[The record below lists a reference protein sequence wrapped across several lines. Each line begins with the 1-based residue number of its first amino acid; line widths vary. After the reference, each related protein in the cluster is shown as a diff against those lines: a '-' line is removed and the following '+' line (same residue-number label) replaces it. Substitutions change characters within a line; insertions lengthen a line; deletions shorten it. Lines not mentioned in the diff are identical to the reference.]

1 MLLLKKALINISE
14 HSMSSDENR
23 PSLGQLLSITGII
36 VVVDQITKLLIKGV
50 PALSIQGLPYGSS
63 RPLIGD
69 LFRITYVENPGIA
82 FGIQIPGMKI
92 FFSLFSVI
100 ASIGIFIYIKRNR
113 FRLPK
118 WELIALAMIMGG
130 AIGNLIDRCFYGVL
144 YGEESLFYGHVVD
157 FIDFG
162 YKKNWWPVFNVA
174 DSCVSIGVVVLTLLL
189 LKKKPPAAQAVAPEE
204 QSIPSPS

>member
-1 MLLLKKALINISE
+1 ML
-14 HSMSSDENR
+14 SDETR
-23 PSLGQLLSITGII
+23 PTLGRLLSITAII
-36 VVVDQITKLLIKGV
+36 VVIDQFTKVLIKGS
-50 PALSIQGLPYGSS
+50 PFLGIKGIPYGSS
-63 RPLIGD
+63 RPLLDDI
-69 LFRITYVENPGIA
+69 FRITYVENPGIA

-92 FFSLFSVI
+92 FFSIFSVV

-174 DSCVSIGVVVLTLLL
+174 DSCVSIGVVLLTLML
-189 LKKKPPAAQAVAPEE
+189 LKKKPPVQEE
-204 QSIPSPS
+204 VIPNNQVSE

>member
-1 MLLLKKALINISE
+1 
-14 HSMSSDENR
+14 MSSGETR
-23 PSLGQLLSITGII
+23 PSLGQLLSITTII
-36 VVVDQITKLLIKGV
+36 VIIDQITKMMIKGA
-50 PALSIQGLPYGSS
+50 PFFGIKGLAYGSS
-63 RPLIGD
+63 RPLID
-69 LFRITYVENPGIA
+69 DIFRITYVENPGIA

-92 FFSLFSVI
+92 FFSIFSVV

-174 DSCVSIGVVVLTLLL
+174 DSCVSIGVVLLTLML
-189 LKKKPPAAQAVAPEE
+189 LKKKPPVQEASVPIDT
-204 QSIPSPS
+204 SIQVSE

>member
-1 MLLLKKALINISE
+1 
-14 HSMSSDENR
+14 MSSSETR
-23 PSLGQLLSITGII
+23 PSLGQLLSITTII
-36 VVVDQITKLLIKGV
+36 VIIDQITKMMIKGAPFFGIKGV
-50 PALSIQGLPYGSS
+50 AYQSS
-63 RPLIGD
+63 RPLLDDIV
-69 LFRITYVENPGIA
+69 RITYVENPGIA

-92 FFSLFSVI
+92 FFSIFSVI

-130 AIGNLIDRCFYGVL
+130 AIGNLIDRCFYGVI
-144 YGEESLFYGHVVD
+144 YGEQSLFYGHVVD

-174 DSCVSIGVVVLTLLL
+174 DSCVSIGVVLLTLML
-189 LKKKPPAAQAVAPEE
+189 LKKKPPVQEVV
-204 QSIPSPS
+204 SPNIQVSE

>member
-1 MLLLKKALINISE
+1 MLSGE
-14 HSMSSDENR
+14 TR
-23 PSLGQLLSITGII
+23 PTLGRLLSITAII
-36 VVVDQITKLLIKGV
+36 VVIDQFTKVLIKGS
-50 PALSIQGLPYGSS
+50 PFFGIKGLPYGSS
-63 RPLIGD
+63 RPLLDDI
-69 LFRITYVENPGIA
+69 FRITYVENPGIA

-92 FFSLFSVI
+92 FFSIFSVV

-174 DSCVSIGVVVLTLLL
+174 DSCVSIGVVLLTLML
-189 LKKKPPAAQAVAPEE
+189 LKKKPPVEQVNSPEIQVLE
-204 QSIPSPS
+204 

>member
-1 MLLLKKALINISE
+1 
-14 HSMSSDENR
+14 MSSGETR
-23 PSLGQLLSITGII
+23 PKLTSLLSITAII
-36 VVVDQITKLLIKGV
+36 VVIDQFTKVLIKGA
-50 PALSIQGLPYGSS
+50 PFLGIKGLVYGSS
-63 RPLIGD
+63 RPLLDDI
-69 LFRITYVENPGIA
+69 FRITYVENPGIA
-82 FGIQIPGMKI
+82 FGINIPGMKI
-92 FFSLFSVI
+92 FFSIFSVI

-157 FIDFG
+157 FLDFG

-174 DSCVSIGVVVLTLLL
+174 DSCVSIGVILLTLML
-189 LKKKPPAAQAVAPEE
+189 LKKKPPVQEVSSSTIQVSE
-204 QSIPSPS
+204 

>member
-1 MLLLKKALINISE
+1 
-14 HSMSSDENR
+14 MSSSETR
-23 PSLGQLLSITGII
+23 PSLGQLLSITTII
-36 VVVDQITKLLIKGV
+36 VIIDQITKMMIKGA
-50 PALSIQGLPYGSS
+50 PFFGIKGLAYGSS
-63 RPLIGD
+63 RPLLDDI
-69 LFRITYVENPGIA
+69 FRITYVENPGIA

-92 FFSLFSVI
+92 FFSIFSVV

-174 DSCVSIGVVVLTLLL
+174 DSCVSIGVVLLTLML
-189 LKKKPPAAQAVAPEE
+189 LKKKPPVQEASVPIDTSVQVSE
-204 QSIPSPS
+204 

>member
-1 MLLLKKALINISE
+1 MSE
-14 HSMSSDENR
+14 EKHL
-23 PSLGQLLSITGII
+23 SLGRLLSITTFI
-36 VVVDQITKLLIKGV
+36 VIFDQITKLLIKGV
-50 PALSIQGLPYGSS
+50 PALSIEGLPYGSS
-63 RPLIGD
+63 RPFID
-69 LFRITYVENPGIA
+69 DIFRITYVENPGIA

-92 FFSLFSVI
+92 FFSLFSVV

-113 FRLPK
+113 LKLPK

-157 FIDFG
+157 FLDFG

-174 DSCVSIGVVVLTLLL
+174 DSAVSIGVVMLTLML
-189 LKKKPPAAQAVAPEE
+189 LKKKPPTPQPTDALLVSE
-204 QSIPSPS
+204 

>member
-1 MLLLKKALINISE
+1 MSSGETRPKLSSLLL
-14 HSMSSDENR
+14 
-23 PSLGQLLSITGII
+23 ITASI
-36 VVVDQITKLLIKGV
+36 VVIDQITKILIKGAPFLGINGV
-50 PALSIQGLPYGSS
+50 AYGSS
-63 RPLIGD
+63 RPLLDDI
-69 LFRITYVENPGIA
+69 FRITYVENPGIA

-92 FFSLFSVI
+92 FFSIFSVI

-174 DSCVSIGVVVLTLLL
+174 DSCVSIGVVLLTLML
-189 LKKKPPAAQAVAPEE
+189 LKKKPPVQEVNTPNIQVSE
-204 QSIPSPS
+204 

>member
-1 MLLLKKALINISE
+1 
-14 HSMSSDENR
+14 MSSGETR
-23 PSLGQLLSITGII
+23 PTLGRLLSITAII
-36 VVVDQITKLLIKGV
+36 VVIDQFTKILIKG
-50 PALSIQGLPYGSS
+50 SSFFGIKGLPYGSS
-63 RPLIGD
+63 RPLLDDI
-69 LFRITYVENPGIA
+69 FRITYVENPGIA

-92 FFSLFSVI
+92 FFSIFSVI

-174 DSCVSIGVVVLTLLL
+174 DSCVSIGVVLLTLML
-189 LKKKPPAAQAVAPEE
+189 LKKKPPAQEVVV
-204 QSIPSPS
+204 SPNIQVSE